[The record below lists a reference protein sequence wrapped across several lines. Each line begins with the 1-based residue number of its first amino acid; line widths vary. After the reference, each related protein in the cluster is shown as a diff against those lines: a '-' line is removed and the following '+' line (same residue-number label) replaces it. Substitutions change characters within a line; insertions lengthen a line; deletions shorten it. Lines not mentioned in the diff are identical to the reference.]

1 MLCAAAGAVP
11 YLVLHNLYIS
21 ALVGTGG
28 LVYFVVTNMRLNLEG
43 KSFGKNVLYL
53 RSDRISLSSGC
64 PLFTPLSLSLARR
77 VIREDGQPLTVR
89 TLVMQSIIQSVL
101 TGFLGVNFWW
111 SLIDEK
117 KRCLHNSVTG
127 TIVVDEN

>member
-1 MLCAAAGAVP
+1 MFCISGPIKSPSAAA
-11 YLVLHNLYIS
+11 
-21 ALVGTGG
+21 ALCS
-28 LVYFVVTNMRLNLEG
+28 RL
-43 KSFGKNVLYL
+43 S
-53 RSDRISLSSGC
+53 
-64 PLFTPLSLSLARR
+64 RR

-117 KRCLHNSVTG
+117 KR
-127 TIVVDEN
+127 